1 MEVELTALQRRGCV
15 GVGLAQS
22 TVVQGALEHLVHE
35 GRQPVIRR
43 GAKDSVT
50 DNGIA
55 LTPKSLTDTVNRP
68 AKTLDDWFTSFFLM
82 HNFKRGCH
90 RILPPVPGKLL
101 FAGHRRPKGHPH
113 PVTDIGWLSC
123 RCVA

>member
-1 MEVELTALQRRGCV
+1 MEVELTALQRRGYV

-55 LTPKSLTDTVNRP
+55 LTPKS
-68 AKTLDDWFTSFFLM
+68 
-82 HNFKRGCH
+82 H
-90 RILPPVPGKLL
+90 RHSQPPSQDSRRLVHEL
-101 FAGHRRPKGHPH
+101 FSHAQF
-113 PVTDIGWLSC
+113 
-123 RCVA
+123 

>member
-68 AKTLDDWFTSFFLM
+68 AKTLDDWFTSFFSCTISREVVIA
-82 HNFKRGCH
+82 FC
-90 RILPPVPGKLL
+90 LPSRESSYLPVIDGQMDT
-101 FAGHRRPKGHPH
+101 H
-113 PVTDIGWLSC
+113 TW
-123 RCVA
+123 